1 MGSSQTLSV
10 TQLQSNCGHCER
22 VSSCMGLDVP
32 KMGVSDLND
41 LTSNKQLLHKGDRLF
56 SAGEKITSLYAVH
69 SGVIK
74 TYRITPEGDR
84 QVLDFYFA
92 GQIVDLDALYDGVS
106 TVFAE
111 ALNTAS
117 VCAVSIAEF
126 KKVISG
132 SAELQ
137 DGFIR
142 RMSKVIRQQMDH
154 TLSVG
159 ICDATQRMARLLYRV
174 SAHYR
179 TMGYSPLRF
188 ELPMSRVDMASHLGL
203 AVETVSRQIR
213 KLRELGLVEITGN
226 NVEVINMSELMRW
239 ALVDDQPLEIL
250 EVA

>member
-1 MGSSQTLSV
+1 MGSSQALSV
-10 TQLQSNCGHCER
+10 TTLQKNCGHCER

-32 KMGVSDLND
+32 RTGVSDLSN
-41 LTSNKQLLHKGDRLF
+41 LTSNKLLLHKGDRLF
-56 SAGEKITSLYAVH
+56 SAGDQISSLYAVH

-74 TYRITPEGDR
+74 TYRLTSEGDR

-92 GQIVDLDALYDGVS
+92 GQIVDLDALYDDVS

-111 ALNTAS
+111 ALDTAS
-117 VCAVSIAEF
+117 VCAISIPEF

-132 SAELQ
+132 SAALQ

-159 ICDATQRMARLLYRV
+159 LCDATQRMARLLYRV

-203 AVETVSRQIR
+203 AVETISRQIR

-226 NVEVINMSELMRW
+226 HVVIKSMPELMRW
-239 ALVDDQPLEIL
+239 ALVDDQSLEL
-250 EVA
+250 REVA